1 MELEPGNTAVGCLL
15 QELQQRTATA
25 QSPPQQQQQRRV
37 PWAELNKLRSSLK
50 LSLVPSDF
58 VVGSQYLPS
67 PDGINANLL
76 LLLHS
81 LGDTPKA
88 FTALA
93 KRMVLPHTACLA
105 LSGPLRVPET
115 NGGRAWYKAI
125 DQHTGELIQVSLM
138 SEFHNCCFL
147 ND

>member
-88 FTALA
+88 FT
-93 KRMVLPHTACLA
+93 
-105 LSGPLRVPET
+105 GPLRVPET